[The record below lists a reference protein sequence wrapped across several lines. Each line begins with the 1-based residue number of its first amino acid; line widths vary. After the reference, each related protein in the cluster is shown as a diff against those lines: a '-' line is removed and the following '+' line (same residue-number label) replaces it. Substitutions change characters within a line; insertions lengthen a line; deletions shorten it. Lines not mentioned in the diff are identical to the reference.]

1 MAKSLA
7 SLKKRVRSIETT
19 KKITNTMKL
28 VSMSKYQHYS
38 KQLKDIEAI
47 YNGLIQLGDV
57 NFDAKKKTLALC
69 IVPDLGL
76 ISIYTKQVIQ
86 KLHDENIKDVIWIGS
101 QGFESISNDGSFTI
115 LNPFKHSETLSVD
128 EITHLI
134 DEVSSDYN
142 LVYVKATITNH
153 SSLAMS
159 IEPLSY
165 TLSFDENRDYEPN
178 YETVNR
184 AYLSRLT
191 YFVSLFTKINNK
203 VMEHKLRQINMDK
216 ASDSA
221 QDMLDHLN
229 HEYHKLRQEK
239 ITQEINEIVSG
250 RM

>member
-28 VSMSKYQHYS
+28 VSMSKYQQYS
-38 KQLKDIEAI
+38 RKLKDIETI
-47 YNGLIQLGDV
+47 YNGLISMGEVKSDP
-57 NFDAKKKTLALC
+57 KKETLALC

-76 ISIYTKQVIQ
+76 ISVYTKHVINI
-86 KLHDENIKDVIWIGS
+86 LEDEGIKNVVWIGS
-101 QGFESISNDGSFTI
+101 QGFDTVNNNDSIKI
-115 LNPFKHSETLSVD
+115 LNDFKHSENLKAEEISVM
-128 EITHLI
+128 I
-134 DEVSSDYN
+134 DEFTQDYN
-142 LVYVKATITNH
+142 LVFIKASIKNH
-153 SSLAMS
+153 ASLSMS
-159 IEPLSY
+159 VEPLSY
-165 TLSFDENRDYEPN
+165 ELVRDENKDYEPSFDE
-178 YETVNR
+178 VNK

-191 YFVSLFTKINNK
+191 YFVSSFTKVNNK

>member
-38 KQLKDIEAI
+38 RQLKDIEAI
-47 YNGLIQLGDV
+47 YQGLIKLGDV
-57 NFDAKKKTLALC
+57 AFDGKKDTLALC

-101 QGFESISNDGSFTI
+101 QGYESISNDGSFHI
-115 LNPFKHSETLSVD
+115 LNPYTTSETLSVD
-128 EITHLI
+128 AITDLI
-134 DEVSSDYN
+134 DEVSSDFN
-142 LVYVKATITNH
+142 LVYIKATITNH
-153 SSLAMS
+153 SSLTMS
-159 IEPLSY
+159 LEPLTY
-165 TLSFDENRDYEPN
+165 ILNFDEKKDYEPN

-191 YFVSLFTKINNK
+191 YYVSLFTKVNNK

>member
-38 KQLKDIEAI
+38 RQLKDIEAI
-47 YNGLIQLGDV
+47 YEGLVQLGTFA
-57 NFDAKKKTLALC
+57 FDRKKKTLALC

-86 KLHDENIKDVIWIGS
+86 ALKDHEIRDVIWIGS
-101 QGFESISNDGSFTI
+101 QGYETVLNDPTINIINPFMHSESIQINEISRMV
-115 LNPFKHSETLSVD
+115 EELSD
-128 EITHLI
+128 N
-134 DEVSSDYN
+134 YN
-142 LVYVKATITNH
+142 MVYVKANISNH

-159 IEPLSY
+159 VEPLSY
-165 TLSFDENRDYEPN
+165 TLLHEESKDYEPN
-178 YETVNR
+178 YDAVNK
-184 AYLSRLT
+184 AYLSRLS
-191 YFVSLFTKINNK
+191 YFVSLYTKINNK
-203 VMEHKLRQINMDK
+203 AMEHKLRQINMDK

-229 HEYHKLRQEK
+229 HEYHKIRQEK
-239 ITQEINEIVSG
+239 ITQEISEIVSG